1 MAALYTGRVTIADVA
16 RHAGVAKSTVSAVVR
31 NNGRVGAQTRARVLG
46 AAEEL
51 GYRPSRTAQ
60 ALSLGATRNIGALYV
75 GGPGQTWRET
85 GDLFLGEALHAGA
98 EVAGGR
104 GYHLS
109 VLTTTRE
116 AIGQGYLRRLL
127 QERHVDGLLV
137 LSYAQ
142 LEADDVADLQAARL
156 PFVLLGQTLVAEPA
170 PHVRLDNFR
179 GAEMAVDYLV
189 SLGHR
194 RVAMVAPLPTKREWA
209 ARAAGFWSAAGRHRL
224 GDAWAASGLVPAV
237 GVEAGLEAGR
247 RLLSGHRRPTA
258 VFGFND
264 YTAVGVIRAARVRGL
279 RVPDDLSVVGF
290 DNHVGASISDP
301 GLTTV
306 DHRIADMGAA
316 AVELLLSLIAGR
328 TGECPGV
335 VLEPALVV
343 RESCAPPADRAA
355 RRRPTVRQAN
365 EEERHVRSVPTV

>member
-1 MAALYTGRVTIADVA
+1 MAALTTGRVTIADVA

-31 NNGRVGAQTRARVLG
+31 SSGRVGAQTRERVLR
-46 AAEEL
+46 ATEEL

-60 ALSLGATRNIGALYV
+60 ALSLGATRSIGALYV
-75 GGPGQTWRET
+75 GVQGRTWRET

-98 EVAGGR
+98 EVATNH

-127 QERHVDGLLV
+127 QERHVDGLLL

-142 LEADDVADLQAARL
+142 LEAEDVAELQAARF
-156 PFVLLGQTLVAEPA
+156 PFVLLGQTLVAQPA

-194 RVAMVAPLPTKREWA
+194 RVAMVAPLPTKREWV
-209 ARAAGFWSAAGRHRL
+209 ARAAGFWAAAGRHGL
-224 GDAWAASGLVPAV
+224 ADAWAASGLVPEV
-237 GVEAGLEAGR
+237 GVGAGLEVGR
-247 RLLSGHRRPTA
+247 RLLSARRRPTA

-264 YTAVGVIRAARVRGL
+264 YTAIGVIRAARAEGL
-279 RVPDDLSVVGF
+279 RVPEDLSVIGF

-306 DHRIADMGAA
+306 DHRVGDMGAA
-316 AVELLLSLIAGR
+316 AVELLLNLVAGCTDQR
-328 TGECPGV
+328 PEA
-335 VLEPALVV
+335 VLEPTLVV
-343 RESCAPPADRAA
+343 RESCAPPAEGAGPATA
-355 RRRPTVRQAN
+355 RSQTGRRGGR
-365 EEERHVRSVPTV
+365 